1 MMIPKY
7 KVGDIL
13 IFRPFTQR
21 GDLNDKQ
28 KRIINNPMKIVGII
42 NVQGTN
48 RLLYKMWLYRNNSYL
63 HIVVGAVDKYFKKS
77 RRIAFNFGKYGKGDR

>member
-1 MMIPKY
+1 MKPKY

-21 GDLNDKQ
+21 DDLNDKQ
-28 KRIINNPMKIVGII
+28 KMIINNPMKIVGII

-48 RLLYKMWLYRNNSYL
+48 RLLYKMWLYRNNSYQ

-77 RRIAFNFGKYGKGDR
+77 RRITFNFGQYGKGDR